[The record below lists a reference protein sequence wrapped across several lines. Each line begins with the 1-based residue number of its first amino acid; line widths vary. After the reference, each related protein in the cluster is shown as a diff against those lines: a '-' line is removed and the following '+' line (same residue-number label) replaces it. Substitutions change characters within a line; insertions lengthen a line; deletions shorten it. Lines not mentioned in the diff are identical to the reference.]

1 MDDKSEGETTS
12 AVDSNCLQKVAGS
25 MISPKT
31 EPTIAP
37 ENSEGTRNKDKE
49 ASGNATMN
57 CKVGTSVEV
66 IVNLM
71 ENSSYEMNL
80 HFGKCD
86 IEFLQR
92 GLFFRWVKTFV
103 HNLYF

>member
-12 AVDSNCLQKVAGS
+12 TVDSNCLQKEAGS

-31 EPTIAP
+31 EPTIAT
-37 ENSEGTRNKDKE
+37 ENSEGTSGKDRE

-57 CKVGTSVEV
+57 WKVGTSIEV

-71 ENSSYEMNL
+71 EKSSYERNL
-80 HFGKCD
+80 HFGK
-86 IEFLQR
+86 
-92 GLFFRWVKTFV
+92 
-103 HNLYF
+103 